1 MARIRSLR
9 PEVWDDE
16 AVGSVCRDARLLF
29 VGLITQADDEGRFR
43 ARSALLRARVFP
55 YDDLTAAEV
64 DAWLDAL
71 HAAQLIVLYEV
82 DGERFGYLPGWRQH
96 QKIDRTTPSR
106 LPAPRESEFYRPD
119 GSPRRIQTTDP
130 GGSPRTESEAAVE
143 PLGEPS
149 SAAFDESSTSPQ
161 RALDEPSPPEGK
173 GREGIPT
180 KSWDGKGRENYR
192 ASAREAEPTGAPDR
206 NLPAY
211 LALLEQHH
219 PRFCDLH
226 AVERALFEQ
235 QRLLPD
241 LATFESN
248 LIAWSASEQWTEE
261 GGRFA
266 PKPARWIRDGGF
278 STPPPKP
285 RPGGRRRSPGAA
297 IVAPVSEGIESA
309 VAELGAAR
317 SPA

>member
-55 YDDLTAAEV
+55 YDDLSAHEV
-64 DAWLDAL
+64 DAWLEAL

-82 DGERFGYLPGWRQH
+82 AGERYGYLPGWRSN
-96 QKIDRTTPSR
+96 QKIDRASASR
-106 LPAPRESEFYRPD
+106 LPAPPESPFYRPGESPHRIQSTTPD
-119 GSPRRIQTTDP
+119 GSPRPELDADDDGP
-130 GGSPRTESEAAVE
+130 GAPSGSHFDDDSTSIRRA
-143 PLGEPS
+143 LGDGS
-149 SAAFDESSTSPQ
+149 SA
-161 RALDEPSPPEGK
+161 EGK

-180 KSWDGKGRENYR
+180 KSSEGKGRENYR

-206 NLPAY
+206 SLPAY

-226 AVERALFEQ
+226 AVQRALYEQ
-235 QRLLPD
+235 ASLLPD
-241 LATFESN
+241 LATFETN
-248 LIAWSASEQWTEE
+248 LIAWSASEQWTDE
-261 GGRFA
+261 GGRFV

-278 STPPPKP
+278 STPPPP
-285 RPGGRRRSPGAA
+285 TRPGGRRRSPGAA
-297 IVAPVSEGIESA
+297 IVAPVSADVESA
-309 VAELGAAR
+309 VAELGTVR

>member
-96 QKIDRTTPSR
+96 QRIDKPSPSR
-106 LPAPRESEFYRPD
+106 LPAPRESEFYRP
-119 GSPRRIQTTDP
+119 GESPRRIQTTDP
-130 GGSPRTESEAAVE
+130 DGSPRTESGTEVE
-143 PLGEPS
+143 TTGEPS
-149 SAAFDESSTSPQ
+149 VAAFDEPSARTPGALAEAST
-161 RALDEPSPPEGK
+161 PEGK

-206 NLPAY
+206 DLPAY
-211 LALLEQHH
+211 VALLERHH
-219 PRFCDLH
+219 PRFCDPH
-226 AVERALFEQ
+226 AIERALFEQ
-235 QRLLPD
+235 ARLLPD
-241 LATFESN
+241 LAVFETN
-248 LIAWSASEQWTEE
+248 LIAWAASEQWTDE
-261 GGRFA
+261 GGRYA

-278 STPPPKP
+278 STPPPPP
-285 RPGGRRRSPGAA
+285 RAGGRRRSPGAA